1 MGREWE
7 VGDYGIIICLDLL
20 GMGVFLLGMGV
31 FSVLMDVREDTKMLF
46 AFAFYDTAHYITAMC
61 IYYH

>member
-1 MGREWE
+1 MGKEWE
-7 VGDYGIIICLDLL
+7 AGSGGNGMTICWNLL
-20 GMGVFLLGMGV
+20 GFLLGMGV

-46 AFAFYDTAHYITAMC
+46 AFAFHDTAHYISAMY